1 MPQNGASGRHS
12 ISLIS
17 READRLPNIPDFV
30 YRAKRKKEIKKRKER
45 KIERKE
51 RMKKEGLISAI
62 VIKICAIEKALTR
75 TLRTLLAHFMNG
87 SKNFWYPLS

>member
-17 READRLPNIPDFV
+17 READRLPNI
-30 YRAKRKKEIKKRKER
+30 YLILSTEQKKKKEIKKRKER

-51 RMKKEGLISAI
+51 RMKK
-62 VIKICAIEKALTR
+62 R
-75 TLRTLLAHFMNG
+75 RAHFCY
-87 SKNFWYPLS
+87 SDKNMCN

>member
-1 MPQNGASGRHS
+1 MSRKAKKIYIVRCL

-30 YRAKRKKEIKKRKER
+30 YRAKRKKEITKRKER

-51 RMKKEGLISAI
+51 RMKK
-62 VIKICAIEKALTR
+62 R
-75 TLRTLLAHFMNG
+75 RAHFCY
-87 SKNFWYPLS
+87 SDKKYVHLKRP